1 MVKMIPMVCPKCG
14 ATIDVQE
21 GTKTC
26 YCTYCGTK
34 ILVSDDNNK
43 TYTKNVN
50 VNQTSY
56 DRTEIEKIK
65 LEHDLKVQDEK
76 RTTKHFAFLLI
87 CCVICYIILCYI
99 ERH

>member
-34 ILVSDDNNK
+34 ILIDDSSTK
-43 TYTKNVN
+43 TI
-50 VNQTSY
+50 NQNINIHKTTV
-56 DRTEIEKIK
+56 DETEVKKAEVKK
-65 LEHDLKVQDEK
+65 AEAEASAKTMKYSMLLL
-76 RTTKHFAFLLI
+76 AFLFTLLFLMWI
-87 CCVICYIILCYI
+87 FG
-99 ERH
+99 